1 MVKWFQRSWPLER
14 KKGEGAS
21 SGMGSGVFSHNTF
34 STGKNDMMPQKEILI
49 MLYAIG
55 VGSTYTL
62 PTDIES
68 VITLGIDGAKAV

>member
-1 MVKWFQRSWPLER
+1 
-14 KKGEGAS
+14 
-21 SGMGSGVFSHNTF
+21 
-34 STGKNDMMPQKEILI
+34 MMPQKEILI

-62 PTDIES
+62 PTDTES

>member
-1 MVKWFQRSWPLER
+1 
-14 KKGEGAS
+14 
-21 SGMGSGVFSHNTF
+21 MGSGVFSHNTF

-55 VGSTYTL
+55 VGSTYTI
-62 PTDIES
+62 PTDTES